1 MEAKDLMVING
12 GNGES
17 SEILGKFLYYSFPR
31 LIINRKEFLEL
42 VERYGFP
49 SSVRDKHSPIDA
61 FRSATTDVKDRIV
74 EEQNG
79 EPNIARIYFRDNK
92 RIS

>member
-31 LIINRKEFLEL
+31 LIITERNFL
-42 VERYGFP
+42 
-49 SSVRDKHSPIDA
+49 
-61 FRSATTDVKDRIV
+61 
-74 EEQNG
+74 N
-79 EPNIARIYFRDNK
+79 
-92 RIS
+92 

>member
-31 LIINRKEFLEL
+31 LIINRKAFLSWL
-42 VERYGFP
+42 
-49 SSVRDKHSPIDA
+49 
-61 FRSATTDVKDRIV
+61 KDMVSRQV
-74 EEQNG
+74 
-79 EPNIARIYFRDNK
+79 
-92 RIS
+92 

>member
-74 EEQNG
+74 EETNLSATVSSCLF
-79 EPNIARIYFRDNK
+79 PILSK
-92 RIS
+92 